1 MNANRRKSIGS
12 GSKPTSAER
21 PPSLRLRSARRLASR
36 CFAVALL
43 PVIAFATAA
52 APTPES
58 GTASS
63 DPSPL
68 LIDRLS
74 AELEARL
81 DQAEADE
88 VRAFIDRY
96 AGTAPA
102 ERVRRQWLQRL
113 VREQRWTELLSAYV
127 DDGSAQRAC
136 WYRRALLGTGRADE
150 AFAGLSGLYLTGQ
163 SLPSSCDPL
172 FAAWS
177 AAGGLEVATVWERV
191 ERALARNN
199 SGVAAFQGRYLPE
212 EQRPWLDLLVAIHR
226 RPILLL
232 EEAITAEQVPDPV
245 RRQRILVHGLER
257 MAAGSADQAELVW
270 ASIAAA
276 EDLPPALAERADAA
290 VGHAL
295 ARSGDERA
303 LEYLARLE
311 PRPDNANLQRAR
323 LRVALGLRA
332 WQLLAEWS
340 QGLSAEVDELGEWRY
355 WRAQALLRVAESPAD
370 RAAAAHAL
378 ASAAEERTLWGFLSA
393 ELIGRPL
400 ALDHQPV
407 PVDEEALGALMDS
420 EPLER
425 IQALDRLGRQ
435 ADVSREWHD
444 MTLVMDRGERLVAA
458 AAAAQLGLANES
470 ILTLARAAYWD
481 DLDLRFPRAYDALVE
496 AAALDHGLPPDWLY
510 AVIRQ
515 ESAFDPDIASHAGA
529 VGLMQLMPPTAREV
543 AQKTGRPEPERLD
556 LIDPALNVALGS
568 AYLAQMQRRFQGH
581 PMVAS
586 AAYNAGPTTVSRWL
600 PEQSMPGD
608 LWLTE
613 IPYAETRQYV
623 RRVLTYRV
631 IYRDLLGLPPL
642 RVGALV
648 RSVP

>member
-496 AAALDHGLPPDWLY
+496 AAALEHGLPPDWLY

-613 IPYAETRQYV
+613 IPYPETRQYV

>member
-1 MNANRRKSIGS
+1 
-12 GSKPTSAER
+12 
-21 PPSLRLRSARRLASR
+21 LQ
-36 CFAVALL
+36 
-43 PVIAFATAA
+43 
-52 APTPES
+52 
-58 GTASS
+58 
-63 DPSPL
+63 
-68 LIDRLS
+68 IDRLS
-74 AELEARL
+74 ADLEARL

-88 VRAFIDRY
+88 VLAFIDRY

-102 ERVRRQWLQRL
+102 ERLRRQWLQRL
-113 VREQRWTELLSAYV
+113 AREQRWSELLGVYV

-136 WYRRALLGTGRADE
+136 WYRRALLATGRADE
-150 AFAGLSGLYLTGQ
+150 AFAGLSSLYLTGR
-163 SLPSSCDPL
+163 SLPGSCDPL
-172 FAAWS
+172 FAAWA
-177 AAGGLEVATVWERV
+177 AAGGLESALVWERV

-199 SGVAAFQGRYLPE
+199 AGVAVFQGRYLPE
-212 EQRPWLDLLVAIHR
+212 SQRPWLDLLVAVHR
-226 RPILLL
+226 RPTLLL
-232 EEAITAEQVPDPV
+232 EQPITAEQVSDSV

-257 MAAGSADQAELVW
+257 LAADSADQAELVW

-276 EDLPPALAERADAA
+276 EGLPPALAERADAA

-295 ARSGDERA
+295 ARAGDARF
-303 LEYLARLE
+303 LDYLARLE
-311 PRPDNANLQRAR
+311 PRADNADLQQAR

-332 WQLLAEWS
+332 WQQLADWS
-340 QGLSAEVDELGEWRY
+340 RGLSAGADELGEWRY
-355 WRAQALLRVAESPAD
+355 WRAQALLRVAASPAD

-378 ASAAEERTLWGFLSA
+378 ASAAEERTLWGFLAA
-393 ELIGRPL
+393 ELIGRPP

-407 PVDEEALGALMDS
+407 PVDEKALSALLDSEALA
-420 EPLER
+420 R
-425 IQALDRLGRQ
+425 IQELDRLGRQ
-435 ADVSREWHD
+435 ADLSREWRD
-444 MTLVMDRGERLVAA
+444 MTQVMDRDQRLVAA
-458 AAAAQLGLANES
+458 AAAARLGLANES

-481 DLDLRFPRAYDALVE
+481 DLELRFPRAYDALVE
-496 AAALDHGLPPDWLY
+496 AAALDQGLPPDWLY

-529 VGLMQLMPPTAREV
+529 IGLMQLMPPTAREV
-543 AQKTGRPEPERLD
+543 AQKTGRPKPERLD

-568 AYLAQMQRRFQGH
+568 AYLAQMQRRFRGH

-586 AAYNAGPTTVSRWL
+586 AAYNAGPTAVSRWL
-600 PEQSMPGD
+600 PEQPMPGD

-642 RVGALV
+642 RVSALV

>member
-496 AAALDHGLPPDWLY
+496 AAALEHGLPPDWLY